1 MRAAD
6 DERVHV
12 LFASPDRERAPDV
25 TNLVGPQRPRYEPR
39 RRHELTHDVAAH
51 LVELVRQFGPP
62 VDEGRTHQV
71 LLLGPHAAPSDTS
84 TIVPN
89 TPSRDPRSGPPISK
103 PRRSEFRRVLLGATR
118 GAQGADS
125 NRQSE

>member
-51 LVELVRQFGPP
+51 LSISQCEQKLGLHRLRFDTWWGFMSGHACIEAPESAPLVLH
-62 VDEGRTHQV
+62 VV
-71 LLLGPHAAPSDTS
+71 
-84 TIVPN
+84 
-89 TPSRDPRSGPPISK
+89 
-103 PRRSEFRRVLLGATR
+103 GAHLEQQPEEQPKKAR
-118 GAQGADS
+118 F
-125 NRQSE
+125 